1 VKGPYI
7 DIVDQDLLE
16 GLANH
21 EPKTLRQ
28 LYREFFPMICHMVTT
43 NQGNEEDAKDL
54 FQDGLMV
61 VYAKAKDPEFRLQCK
76 LKTYIYAVC
85 HRLWLK
91 HLHQRH
97 QPFLIGGANQD
108 EVPATLEEDLK
119 DHWKR
124 EEEFRMMDKALD
136 KLGEPCKG
144 LLTAFYLKKHSM
156 QEIAAQFGYTSP
168 DNAKTQK
175 YKCLNR
181 LRKIFFT
188 QYKSSESL

>member
-1 VKGPYI
+1 MKGPHI
-7 DIVDQDLLE
+7 NTIDQDLLE

-28 LYREFFPMICHMVTT
+28 LYRDFFPMVCHMVTT
-43 NQGNEEDAKDL
+43 NSGGEEDARDL

-61 VYAKAKDPEFRLQCK
+61 VYAKAKSPEFRLHCK
-76 LKTYIYAVC
+76 LKTYLYAVC
-85 HRLWLK
+85 YRLWLK
-91 HLHQRH
+91 QLHQRE
-97 QPFLIGGANQD
+97 PFLVGGTHQD
-108 EVPATLEEDLK
+108 EPPAGLDDDLK

-124 EEEFRMMDKALD
+124 EEEFAMMDKALD

-144 LLTAFYLKKHSM
+144 LLTAFYLKKRSM
-156 QEIAAQFGYTSP
+156 QEIAEQFGYTNP